1 MKRHFIIPDTQVSPG
16 HPIDHMTWIGLAI
29 EEYRPDVVIH
39 LGDHWDMASLSA
51 WSQAGSADKEGKRYR
66 ADIDAGN
73 DALWELEKAI
83 SGYSATGKGFKPKRK
98 VILRGNHEQRIER
111 VTSADPRLLGAIGYH
126 DFNDRELGWEVVDYF
141 HGSPKAVS
149 IDGILYAHYFA
160 NPNTGKAIAGTINNR
175 LSKIGGSFVQG
186 HQQGLFQGN
195 VQYATGLIR
204 HGIVAGSCYLHDEGY
219 KGMANSHWRGVVV
232 LNEVKAGTFCEMPLT
247 LDYLCRKYEGTNL
260 RRYLRKKYRRAAD
273 RFTVAA

>member
-1 MKRHFIIPDTQVSPG
+1 MKRHLIIPDTQVSPG
-16 HPIDHMTWIGLAI
+16 HPTDHLWWVGQAI
-29 EEYRPDVVIH
+29 KDYAPDVVIH

-51 WSQAGSADKEGKRYR
+51 WSPAGSTDKEGKRYR

-73 DALWELEKAI
+73 EALELLHIAMD
-83 SGYSATGKGFKPKRK
+83 GFRPKRK
-98 VILRGNHEQRIER
+98 VLLRGNHEQRIER
-111 VTSADPRLLGAIGYH
+111 VTSADPRLLGAIGYD
-126 DFNDRELGWEVVDYF
+126 DFNDRALGWEVVDYF
-141 HGSPKAVS
+141 HGSPRAIE

-175 LSKIGGSFVQG
+175 LAKIGGSFVQG
-186 HQQGLFQGN
+186 HQQGLLQGN

-232 LNEVKAGTFCEMPLT
+232 LNEVQNGTFCEMPLS

-260 RRYLRKKYRRAAD
+260 RRYMRKKYRRAAE